1 MRDTINFGIG
11 FVTGR
16 PNVCKVINSTYE
28 RLINQ
33 FKDSEK
39 KVNITIRIGISVK
52 MCTKFII
59 SPSSSLIRI
68 ITYIVEYGKTKN
80 RIFMRYYN

>member
-39 KVNITIRIGISVK
+39 KVNITIFILFDLGYQFTTRIDFYGVIPNVYK
-52 MCTKFII
+52 YIKFQ
-59 SPSSSLIRI
+59 
-68 ITYIVEYGKTKN
+68 Y
-80 RIFMRYYN
+80 

>member
-39 KVNITIRIGISVK
+39 KVNITIFH
-52 MCTKFII
+52 FI
-59 SPSSSLIRI
+59 
-68 ITYIVEYGKTKN
+68 
-80 RIFMRYYN
+80 

>member
-39 KVNITIRIGISVK
+39 K
-52 MCTKFII
+52 
-59 SPSSSLIRI
+59 
-68 ITYIVEYGKTKN
+68 
-80 RIFMRYYN
+80 

>member
-39 KVNITIRIGISVK
+39 KVNITI
-52 MCTKFII
+52 
-59 SPSSSLIRI
+59 SLHQIYKGDRDRYVEKVN
-68 ITYIVEYGKTKN
+68 ITYEAFY
-80 RIFMRYYN
+80 